1 MLPVDPFIGLGQAT
15 RMNAKQKTIALVTGA
30 SRGIGRQV
38 AQDLADAGYRVVCA
52 ARTTSAVDELAR
64 EIGGVPLT
72 MDLLQTDSINKGIDW
87 VESHVGPIGVLVNN
101 AGIATSAPL
110 PQTTLDIWT
119 QTIQVNLTA
128 NFLLTQRCLP
138 KMVAQGEG
146 RIVFVAS
153 NAGLTGYAYTSAYC
167 ASKHGVVGLMRSL
180 AAEYAKTGVTIN
192 AVCPGFVDT
201 DMTTA
206 AIEKIKTAT
215 GRDETKARSALER
228 MNPQGR
234 LIGVDEVSHAVMSL
248 LPYEARGING
258 QAIALDGGQV
268 MK

>member
-1 MLPVDPFIGLGQAT
+1 
-15 RMNAKQKTIALVTGA
+15 MNTKQNTIALVTGA
-30 SRGIGRQV
+30 SRGIGRRI
-38 AQDLADAGYRVVCA
+38 AKDLSKAGYRVVCA
-52 ARTTSAVDELAR
+52 ARTTSAVDDLAR
-64 EIGGVPLT
+64 EINGVPLT
-72 MDLLQTDSINKGIDW
+72 MDLSEIDSINNGVDW
-87 VESHVGPIGVLVNN
+87 VDAHVGPIGVLINN

-110 PQTTLDIWT
+110 TQTTLDIWT

-128 NFLLTQRCLP
+128 NFVLTKRCLP
-138 KMVAQGEG
+138 KMVQHGEG

-192 AVCPGFVDT
+192 AICPGFVDT

-206 AIEKIKTAT
+206 AIEKISDAT
-215 GRDETKARSALER
+215 GRDENNARVALER

-258 QAIALDGGQV
+258 QTVVLDGGQV